1 MRRPGQ
7 FSEPGSNSYVT
18 SQMQHMSAQRMQQG
32 SGTNHFSGR
41 PDALPGDEEHPY
53 VPSKPEGPW
62 QSHAFKGQRGD
73 APRAL
78 YQGQNRL
85 DSQSGLEK
93 AVIND
98 QRVQIHE
105 QDMEIGYDESSYSQT
120 FEVLEKKFHGDIIK
134 LTKEQDEAEDA
145 ENARHKEKIVEINA
159 RYHEKLT
166 ALRSQHASRREDFL
180 CRESQG
186 RQSHYK
192 QLISDHFPNQTG
204 PNDPRGYGGSATAVA
219 AAEAAFGEGRRA
231 YAAAE
236 AAVGE
241 GRRAYAAAE
250 AAAGEGRRAYAAA
263 SQFDSYRK
271 RAQYLQEA
279 RNHGVFEP
287 TARNPYPGG
296 RAYNNNS
303 RLY

>member
-7 FSEPGSNSYVT
+7 FSEPGLNVYVT
-18 SQMQHMSAQRMQQG
+18 SQMQHMSAKRMQQG

-41 PDALPGDEEHPY
+41 PDALPGDEEHHY
-53 VPSKPEGPW
+53 VPSKAEGPW
-62 QSHAFKGQRGD
+62 QSHAFEGQHGD

-93 AVIND
+93 TVIND
-98 QRVQIHE
+98 QRVQIQE
-105 QDMEIGYDESSYSQT
+105 QDMEIGYDESS
-120 FEVLEKKFHGDIIK
+120 FEVFEIKFHGDIIK

-180 CRESQG
+180 HRESQG

-192 QLISDHFPNQTG
+192 QLILDHFPNQTG
-204 PNDPRGYGGSATAVA
+204 PNDPRGYSGSATAVP
-219 AAEAAFGEGRRA
+219 AAEAAIGEGRRA

-241 GRRAYAAAE
+241 GRRAYAAA
-250 AAAGEGRRAYAAA
+250 GEGRRAYAAA
-263 SQFDSYRK
+263 SQFDSYRE

-279 RNHGVFEP
+279 RNHGGFEP
-287 TARNPYPGG
+287 TAKNSYPGG

>member
-7 FSEPGSNSYVT
+7 FSEPGLNSYVT

-62 QSHAFKGQRGD
+62 QSHAFEGQRGD

-85 DSQSGLEK
+85 DSQSGLQK

-105 QDMEIGYDESSYSQT
+105 QDTEIGYDESSHSQT
-120 FEVLEKKFHGDIIK
+120 FEVLENKFHGDIIK

-180 CRESQG
+180 RRESQG

-192 QLISDHFPNQTG
+192 QLILDHFPNQTG

-219 AAEAAFGEGRRA
+219 AAEAAIGEGRRA

-263 SQFDSYRK
+263 SQFDSYRE

-279 RNHGVFEP
+279 RNHGGFEP

>member
-7 FSEPGSNSYVT
+7 FSEPGLNSYVT

-32 SGTNHFSGR
+32 SGNHFSGR

-62 QSHAFKGQRGD
+62 ESHAFEGK
-73 APRAL
+73 AL

-120 FEVLEKKFHGDIIK
+120 FEVLENKFQADIIK

-166 ALRSQHASRREDFL
+166 ALRSQHAGRREDFL
-180 CRESQG
+180 RRESQG

-192 QLISDHFPNQTG
+192 QLILDHFPNQTG

-219 AAEAAFGEGRRA
+219 AAEAAIGEGRRA

-263 SQFDSYRK
+263 SQFDSYRE
-271 RAQYLQEA
+271 RAQYLQEG
-279 RNHGVFEP
+279 RNHGGFEP